1 MLSQQRAVNPQAMAQ
16 MQGMQQQ
23 QQQASMQQGVRPPV
37 QMLGPPGTP
46 QGQAMMQRG
55 MMRM

>member
-1 MLSQQRAVNPQAMAQ
+1 MLGQQRTANPQAMAQ
-16 MQGMQQQ
+16 MQSMQQL
-23 QQQASMQQGVRPPV
+23 SPGNMQQGVRPLG
-37 QMLGPPGTP
+37 QMLGPQGVA